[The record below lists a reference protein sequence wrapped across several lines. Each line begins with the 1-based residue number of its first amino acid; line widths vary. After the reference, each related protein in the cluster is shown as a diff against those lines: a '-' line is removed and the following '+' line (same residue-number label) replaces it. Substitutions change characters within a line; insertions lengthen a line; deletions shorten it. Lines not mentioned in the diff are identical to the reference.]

1 MNQNKSNRTKEQQLA
16 VDLYQ
21 KVGIIYAQYPFL
33 IPFIL
38 MREQEIINTQNN
50 ELD

>member
-1 MNQNKSNRTKEQQLA
+1 MSDRTKEQQLA

-21 KVGIIYAQYPFL
+21 KVGIIYTQYPFL

-38 MREQEIINTQNN
+38 AREEEIIKP
-50 ELD
+50 L